1 MMNIPDPNAVFPNE
15 YKTSCFIKNVVTAP
29 NITVGDYTYYD
40 DAVDP
45 TGFERNNVLFNYP
58 EFGDHLVIGKFCQI
72 ASGTKFI
79 MGPANHRI
87 SSATTYPFNVFGGA
101 WTENTPP
108 HMAQL
113 PRKGDTII
121 GSDVWIGRESIIM
134 PGVKIG
140 DGAIIAAYSVVVKD
154 VPAYTVYGGNPAR
167 FIKERFDAEL
177 KDLLLRYQWWN
188 LEPEKLVEILPLLCD
203 PDLEKLR
210 HFLREQYRLTKR
222 RTVDRPPSI
231 FLRLPRP
238 EHLNLRFVRVLVD
251 AFRMHDKL
259 LALIKRKRPLIF
271 LVDTQRQA
279 RFARLRIL
287 QQCFANAL
295 GTRSFCN
302 ENPLNVVLR
311 QTDEA
316 VDLPGV
322 LVLVDIELRLRE
334 HIAHH
339 LEMLRPKAC
348 RNKRVGVQIA
358 VQPDLHD
365 GVQVP
370 SFKFSYHLIPSC
382 LPLSCEASAW
392 STHNSRPT
400 ATRLF
405 PATRCRPAR
414 L

>member
-1 MMNIPDPNAVFPNE
+1 MNIPNPNEVFPNE

-29 NITVGDYTYYD
+29 NISVGDYTYYD

-79 MGPANHRI
+79 MSPANHRI

-108 HMAQL
+108 HMVQL

-121 GSDVWIGRESIIM
+121 GNDVWIGRESIIM

-140 DGAIIAAYSVVVKD
+140 DGAIIDAYSVVVKD

-238 EHLNLRFVRVLVD
+238 EHLNFSFVCVLVD
-251 AFRMHDKL
+251 AFRLHDEL
-259 LALIKRKRPLIF
+259 LTPVKRKRPLIF

-339 LEMLRPKAC
+339 LEMRFPKA
-348 RNKRVGVQIA
+348 RRDKRMGVQIGL
-358 VQPDLHD
+358 QPDLHD
-365 GVQVP
+365 GVQ
-370 SFKFSYHLIPSC
+370 I
-382 LPLSCEASAW
+382 
-392 STHNSRPT
+392 
-400 ATRLF
+400 
-405 PATRCRPAR
+405 
-414 L
+414 